1 MYLIFIA
8 GRVFFNIAGL
18 TCYKYDHPIKRC
30 KEYIDVT
37 RMSKI
42 PAIGYRL
49 LRMLNVHPEP
59 KRPRCRR
66 YNIISKMTNLCL
78 CNSAKLY
85 TDFQLANL

>member
-1 MYLIFIA
+1 MNFAIFPFL

-18 TCYKYDHPIKRC
+18 TCYKFDHPIKRC
-30 KEYIDVT
+30 AEYIDVT

-66 YNIISKMTNLCL
+66 
-78 CNSAKLY
+78 
-85 TDFQLANL
+85 

>member
-1 MYLIFIA
+1 MGKGVFYYHIFYFHL

-30 KEYIDVT
+30 AEYIDVT
-37 RMSKI
+37 HMSKI
-42 PAIGYRL
+42 PAIGYNL

-66 YNIISKMTNLCL
+66 
-78 CNSAKLY
+78 
-85 TDFQLANL
+85 

>member
-1 MYLIFIA
+1 MNTIIFYFRNDTIPNPCKVVFIFFGILPFL

-18 TCYKYDHPIKRC
+18 TCYKFDHPIKRC
-30 KEYIDVT
+30 AEYIDVT

-66 YNIISKMTNLCL
+66 
-78 CNSAKLY
+78 
-85 TDFQLANL
+85 

>member
-1 MYLIFIA
+1 MGCAIFLPSLGLLVDVITILYVVLKKL

-30 KEYIDVT
+30 AEYIDVT
-37 RMSKI
+37 HMSKI
-42 PAIGYRL
+42 PAIGYNL

-66 YNIISKMTNLCL
+66 
-78 CNSAKLY
+78 
-85 TDFQLANL
+85 